1 MNEDELI
8 EKVAREMAGALGARV
23 PYDML
28 PEDAS
33 QPKLADGSRLT
44 KEVLLDGARAAL
56 AAIREAGC
64 EVVPKEAPNAWL
76 VEMVGDR
83 QFLGDGAAKMWRQ
96 AYRAMLSASHL
107 KGET

>member
-1 MNEDELI
+1 MTENELI
-8 EKVAREMAGALGARV
+8 DRIARAMHPRVYEKQPAWALPGILRV
-23 PYDML
+23 VDENQL
-28 PEDAS
+28 WACE
-33 QPKLADGSRLT
+33 K
-44 KEVLLDGARAAL
+44 ARAAL
-56 AAIREAGC
+56 RAIREAGC

-96 AYRAMLSASHL
+96 AYAAMLSASPL